1 MLQYN
6 MFKLLLLLCL
16 ICGLEIK
23 RELTQLACRRL
34 IIESPFTTQRLVKS
48 QLPNRKLLEL
58 QLTTPILFVFQLTD
72 LQLTD

>member
-6 MFKLLLLLCL
+6 MFELLLLLCL

-34 IIESPFTTQRLVKS
+34 MIESPFTTQKLVKS
-48 QLPNRKLLEL
+48 QLPKLLEL
-58 QLTTPILFVFQLTD
+58 QLTTQILFVFQLTD